1 MGGINAYL
9 FRKQIQ
15 VQFKKSEE
23 IGGQAKCLLL
33 SSRSGIFKISKCLKR
48 PLWFKVFFEFC
59 FRVLNIFFVF
69 FCFFW
74 SSLRGNSTGFKLPFM
89 IEFCLC
95 WGGLVFVKTW
105 CQRQMTVPCHMDLR
119 SIEVAIPSL
128 RHWDLI
134 GWDLD
139 CCNREVSI
147 EAIKHLER
155 AFWNDCSNVN
165 FESLLVQFGLEV
177 LNVWE
182 PFCAKNEN
190 WRFASCPTAS
200 GFCFVII
207 VWGDRSGSS
216 RKRLERGG
224 CSLASQIQA
233 PLQARRI

>member
-1 MGGINAYL
+1 MV
-9 FRKQIQ
+9 R
-15 VQFKKSEE
+15 
-23 IGGQAKCLLL
+23 
-33 SSRSGIFKISKCLKR
+33 
-48 PLWFKVFFEFC
+48 
-59 FRVLNIFFVF
+59 
-69 FCFFW
+69 
-74 SSLRGNSTGFKLPFM
+74 
-89 IEFCLC
+89 
-95 WGGLVFVKTW
+95 GLVFVKTW

-182 PFCAKNEN
+182 PFCERNEKLKIC
-190 WRFASCPTAS
+190 FLSDCV
-200 GFCFVII
+200 GFRFVII
-207 VWGDRSGSS
+207 VRGDGSGRT
-216 RKRLERGG
+216 RKRLEHAG
-224 CSLASQIQA
+224 CSLVSQIQVR
-233 PLQARRI
+233 LQKRRIDCSLAIQASLESVCRRLET

>member
-1 MGGINAYL
+1 MGFLRFQNAWKGPYGL
-9 FRKQIQ
+9 
-15 VQFKKSEE
+15 
-23 IGGQAKCLLL
+23 
-33 SSRSGIFKISKCLKR
+33 
-48 PLWFKVFFEFC
+48 KVFFEFC
-59 FRVLNIFFVF
+59 FRVLNIFLYFLLF
-69 FCFFW
+69 FGVPLGGIRRDLNCPLWLNFAC
-74 SSLRGNSTGFKLPFM
+74 G
-89 IEFCLC
+89 E
-95 WGGLVFVKTW
+95 GGLVFVKTW

-165 FESLLVQFGLEV
+165 FERLLVQFGLEV

-182 PFCAKNEN
+182 PFCANES

-200 GFCFVII
+200 DFVLSSL
-207 VWGDRSGSS
+207 SGATGVEG
-216 RKRLERGG
+216 LENV
-224 CSLASQIQA
+224 
-233 PLQARRI
+233 